1 MCAHAPQAQPCGG
14 RVRARLLR
22 VRAPSL
28 PLLLGAVFAL
38 LFLLFLLG
46 AVLLLLLLLLLFLLG
61 GARILL
67 VVLLLL
73 LLAPSQSPL
82 GWGFLFPPGTAP
94 SAASTPCLS
103 SGCGAVNAALATS
116 SAMQSHTGC
125 IAADAAKCHGCS
137 RRRQSTWRSTWRPTA
152 GHEARVHMACAVPE

>member
-22 VRAPSL
+22 VRAPGL
-28 PLLLGAVFAL
+28 PLLLGAVLAL

-46 AVLLLLLLLLLFLLG
+46 AVLLLLLLLL

-82 GWGFLFPPGTAP
+82 GWGFLFPLGTAP

-137 RRRQSTWRSTWRPTA
+137 RRRRSTWWST
-152 GHEARVHMACAVPE
+152 EARVQHMCSARLRKILLCIYVCM

>member
-22 VRAPSL
+22 VRAPGL
-28 PLLLGAVFAL
+28 PLLLGAVLAL

-46 AVLLLLLLLLLFLLG
+46 AVLLLLLLLLFLLG

-116 SAMQSHTGC
+116 SAMQSPSGC

-137 RRRQSTWRSTWRPTA
+137 RRGQSTSPTA